1 MQLQQLS
8 GPYVW
13 FKEVDIHEL
22 ALCFSNAGRRARY
35 IYGGAALHPTQ
46 NLPVMSVARFDL
58 DTGLF
63 KFWTRGSRYF
73 MGEPQFIPKTRSND
87 PGINPLRPNSPAAQN
102 VAASHANGDPLGHS
116 SGADAAL
123 SELPDMKE
131 DDGWIISI
139 GYDATNGRSE
149 AVVLDA
155 ADIEAGPVAT
165 LPLASPVGY
174 GIHGSWTPSYFGPSA

>member
-1 MQLQQLS
+1 MF
-8 GPYVW
+8 V
-13 FKEVDIHEL
+13 
-22 ALCFSNAGRRARY
+22 NAGRRARY
-35 IYGGAALHPTQ
+35 IFGGAALHPTQ
-46 NLPVMSVARFDL
+46 NLPVQSVARFDL

-87 PGINPLRPNSPAAQN
+87 PGINPLRPSSPSAQK
-102 VAASHANGDPLGHS
+102 SDELQANGNANGHLPS
-116 SGADAAL
+116 ADAAL
-123 SELPDMKE
+123 SGLPDMKE
-131 DDGWIISI
+131 DNGWIISI
-139 GYDATNGRSE
+139 GYDANSGRSE

>member
-1 MQLQQLS
+1 M
-8 GPYVW
+8 
-13 FKEVDIHEL
+13 
-22 ALCFSNAGRRARY
+22 
-35 IYGGAALHPTQ
+35 HPTQ
-46 NLPVMSVARFDL
+46 NLPVQSVARFDL

-73 MGEPQFIPKTRSND
+73 MGEPQFIPKTRSSD
-87 PGINPLRPNSPAAQN
+87 PGLNPLRPSSPTAQT
-102 VAASHANGDPLGHS
+102 ADGLHANGHSPSPDP
-116 SGADAAL
+116 AL
-123 SELPDMKE
+123 TELPDMKE

-139 GYDATNGRSE
+139 GYDANSGRSE

-174 GIHGSWTPSYFGPSA
+174 GIHGSWSPSYFGPSA

>member
-1 MQLQQLS
+1 MN
-8 GPYVW
+8 V
-13 FKEVDIHEL
+13 
-22 ALCFSNAGRRARY
+22 GRRARF
-35 IYGGAALHPTQ
+35 IYGGASLHPTQ
-46 NLPVMSVARFDL
+46 NLPVQSVARFDL

-73 MGEPQFIPKTRSND
+73 MGEPQFIPKSRCDD
-87 PGINPLRPNSPAAQN
+87 PSINPLRPSSPSAATQN
-102 VAASHANGDPLGHS
+102 AFRANGVSDGQLAS
-116 SGADAAL
+116 ADAAL
-123 SELPDMKE
+123 SKLPNMKE

-139 GYDATNGRSE
+139 GYDANSGRSE

-174 GIHGSWTPSYFGPSA
+174 GIHGSWTPSYFGPSN